1 MRVVAMAGSLVLLS
15 LPVFSGC
22 ANNPYALQSQNQA
35 LQQQQVSLAQRNQ
48 ELQSRASTLDR
59 DNQELETLLAQT
71 RQQGKVQEDHLAA
84 VRDQLAT
91 ATAQLAQLRD
101 EKHLTE
107 KQTEA
112 LMASTRRRS
121 GAQIT
126 ANNSLQRNLPPLNLS
141 GIEVRADGDVVRVE
155 LPCARLFQAGATTL
169 QPQAGPLLDTVAAE
183 LARAYPDQKIGV
195 EGHTDGDLVRYPQ
208 GGDNQQISIARAT
221 AVYQYLASR
230 SQIAGNRMFVVGHGS
245 NQPVVSNATAAGKAR
260 NSRVELVV
268 YPEKAV
274 PVR

>member
-1 MRVVAMAGSLVLLS
+1 MRVVALANSLGLLWLVAS
-15 LPVFSGC
+15 AGC

-35 LQQQQVSLAQRNQ
+35 LQQQQAALAQRNQ

-71 RQQGKVQEDHLAA
+71 RQQGKVLEDHVAA
-84 VRDQLAT
+84 LRDQLST
-91 ATAQLAQLRD
+91 ATTQLAQVRD

-112 LMASTRRRS
+112 LMASTRRRA

-141 GIEVRADGDVVRVE
+141 GIDVRADGDVVRVE
-155 LPCARLFQAGATTL
+155 LPAARLFQPGSTML
-169 QPQAGPLLDTVAAE
+169 QPVAGPLLDSVAAE
-183 LARAYPDQKIGV
+183 LARAYPDQRIGV
-195 EGHTDGDLVRYPQ
+195 EGHTDGDLVRS
-208 GGDNQQISIARAT
+208 GMGDNQQISVARAT
-221 AVYQYLASR
+221 AVYQHLAAR
-230 SQIAGNRMFVVGHGS
+230 GVIAANRMFVVGHGA
-245 NQPVVSNATAAGKAR
+245 NNPVVSNATAAGKAR

-268 YPEKAV
+268 YPEKIGAA
-274 PVR
+274 R